1 MRVIPYLYEVA
12 LNNQDMKNDVSTYF
26 HSIQDTLSCGA
37 SLSDMNEPEKVLLSW
52 SGGKDSALSLY
63 ELQKTGLYDVCAL
76 LTTVTEGYDRTSMH
90 GVRRVLLEE
99 QADSVGIPLEKVF
112 IPKTVSL
119 EEYESI
125 MQNVCENYLS
135 AGIFT
140 VVFGDIFLE
149 DVREY
154 REKNLEKIGMKALFP
169 LWGKDTVD
177 LAHAFINL
185 GFKATTTC
193 IDSHVLGEN
202 FVGRDFDEEFLSELP
217 PSVDPCGEHGEFH
230 SFVYDGPLFRKKIS
244 CTRGEVVLREEQFY
258 YCDLLPG

>member
-1 MRVIPYLYEVA
+1 MTPQCRVNTSNV
-12 LNNQDMKNDVSTYF
+12 
-26 HSIQDTLSCGA
+26 H
-37 SLSDMNEPEKVLLSW
+37 EPEKVLLSW

-63 ELQKTGLYDVCAL
+63 ELQKTDLYDVRAL
-76 LTTVTEGYDRTSMH
+76 LTTVTEDYNRSSMH
-90 GVRRVLLEE
+90 GVRSVLLEQ

-112 IPKTVSL
+112 MPKTVSY

-125 MQNVCENYLS
+125 MQKVCEYYLN

-154 REKNLEKIGMKALFP
+154 REKNLEKIGMKASFP

-177 LAHAFINL
+177 IAHEFINL
-185 GFKATTTC
+185 GFKAITTC
-193 IDSHVLGEN
+193 IDSHVLGKD
-202 FVGRDFDEEFLSELP
+202 FVGRDFDEKFLNELP

-230 SFVYDGPLFRKKIS
+230 SFVYDGPVFRKKIS
-244 CTRGEVVLREEQFY
+244 CTRGEVVFRENRFY
-258 YCDLLPG
+258 YCDLLPGLPF